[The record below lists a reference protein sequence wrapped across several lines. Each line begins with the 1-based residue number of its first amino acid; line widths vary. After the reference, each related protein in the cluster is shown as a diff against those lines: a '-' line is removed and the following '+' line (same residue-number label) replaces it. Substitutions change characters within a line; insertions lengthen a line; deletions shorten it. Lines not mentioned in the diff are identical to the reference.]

1 MSSLKYRVSIL
12 VLGFVGLLSATIVSG
27 TPLLPDIIMDIQDIQ
42 QTTLS
47 NGQKVIRFST
57 NTVNLG
63 AGPLELHATNAQP
76 DGSSQNVY
84 QWIYD
89 SDGVNHTEHFAGTFA
104 VVGGRLRFLDSAD
117 YFLKEVTAGNG
128 VGGIVAANQKVS
140 YCIVDSFKYT
150 TPPPGTPLS
159 AVYGGSGPGTY
170 PPCGQVMGISV
181 GWVDSYPYTFS
192 TQTIPLAG
200 VSDGIYWLENTGDPV
215 GRLQESDESNNTTR
229 VQVTINTTGLSP
241 EIDLLGN
248 GQSIPNNDATP
259 STSDG
264 TDFGGVDVATDTLTR
279 TFTIQNTGTGSL
291 SLTGVPKVQITGSSD
306 FTVTLQPVSP
316 VNIDNPTTTF
326 QIRFAPSGVGN
337 RTATVTISN
346 NDANEA
352 SYQFAIQ
359 GNGVPDTDG
368 DKEDDIS
375 EAISGTDPNDPN
387 SVVRTAKQ
395 INISARVNVLTG
407 DNVGIGGFII
417 TGQGQKKVL
426 LRGIGPSLSNSGV
439 PNVMQDPVLEL
450 HDHTGAIIAFNNDWQ
465 DSQKTEIQN
474 TGLAPSNSKEA
485 AMVQTLSPGA
495 YTAIVKGNG
504 NTNNTGVA
512 LVEVYDVDPGSSS
525 ILTNI
530 STRGLVGL
538 GDNVM
543 IGGQIVGRGLG
554 ANNAGSVKVLLRAI
568 GPSLSAFGISGTLQD
583 PMLELHDGNGALV
596 TSNDDWKEHQSE
608 IEGTGL
614 APNDDRESAILA
626 ILTKGNYT
634 AIVRGKN
641 NTTGVAL
648 IEAYK
653 VQ

>member
-1 MSSLKYRVSIL
+1 MLPLKSRLSIL
-12 VLGFVGLLSATIVSG
+12 VLGFVGLLSATIASG

-42 QTTLS
+42 QTTL
-47 NGQKVIRFST
+47 NGQKVVRFST
-57 NTVNLG
+57 NTVNVG

-140 YCIVDSFKYT
+140 YCIVDSFQYT
-150 TPPPGTPLS
+150 TPPPGTPPNR
-159 AVYGGSGPGTY
+159 VYSTCGPI
-170 PPCGQVMGISV
+170 MGVSV

-192 TQTIPLAG
+192 TQVISLAG
-200 VSDGIYWLENTGDPV
+200 VSDGTYWLENTGDPV
-215 GRLQESDESNNTTR
+215 GRLQESDETNNTTR

-241 EIDLLGN
+241 EIGLLGN

-264 TDFGGVDVATDTLTR
+264 TDFGAVDVATDTLTR

-316 VNIDNPTTTF
+316 VTIDNPTTTF
-326 QIRFAPSGVGN
+326 QIRFAPSGAGI
-337 RTATVTISN
+337 RTATVTIFN

-359 GNGVPDTDG
+359 GSGVPDTDG

-395 INISARVNVLTG
+395 INISTRLNVLTG

-417 TGQGQKKVL
+417 TGPDQKKVL

-439 PNVMQDPVLEL
+439 ANVMLDPVLEL
-450 HDHTGAIIAFNNDWQ
+450 HDHTRAIIAFNNDWQ
-465 DSQKTEIQN
+465 DSQQTEIEN
-474 TGLAPSNSKEA
+474 TGLPPGNLKEA
-485 AMVQTLSPGA
+485 AIVQTLSPGA

-525 ILTNI
+525 TLTNI
-530 STRGLVGL
+530 SSRGLVGL

-543 IGGQIVGRGLG
+543 IGGGIVGRGLG

-596 TSNDDWKEHQSE
+596 DSNDDWKEHQSD

-614 APNDDRESAILA
+614 APSDDRESAILA

-648 IEAYK
+648 IEVYK

>member
-1 MSSLKYRVSIL
+1 MSSLKYRLSIL
-12 VLGFVGLLSATIVSG
+12 VLGFVGLLSATIASG
-27 TPLLPDIIMDIQDIQ
+27 TPLLPDIIMDIQNIQ
-42 QTTLS
+42 QTLS

-63 AGPLELHATNAQP
+63 AGPLELHATNALP

-150 TPPPGTPLS
+150 TQPPGTPAN
-159 AVYGGSGPGTY
+159 AVYTTCGPI
-170 PPCGQVMGISV
+170 MGISV

-215 GRLQESDESNNTTR
+215 GRLQESDETNNTTR

-241 EIDLLGN
+241 EIDVLGN
-248 GQSIPNNDATP
+248 GQSIPNNDVTP
-259 STSDG
+259 TTSDG

-316 VNIDNPTTTF
+316 VKIDNPTTTF
-326 QIRFAPSGVGN
+326 QIRFAPSSAGI

-346 NDANEA
+346 NDANEG

-359 GNGVPDTDG
+359 GNGVPDSDG
-368 DKEDDIS
+368 DKEDDLS

-395 INISARVNVLTG
+395 INISARLNVLTG

-417 TGQGQKKVL
+417 TGPGQKKVL

-450 HDHTGAIIAFNNDWQ
+450 HDHTGAVIAFNNDWQ

-474 TGLAPSNSKEA
+474 TGLAPGNLKEA

-504 NTNNTGVA
+504 NTDNTGVA
-512 LVEVYDVDPGSSS
+512 LVEVYDIDPGSSS

-530 STRGLVGL
+530 STRGFAGT

-554 ANNAGSVKVLLRAI
+554 VNGAGSVKVLLRAI
-568 GPSLSAFGISGTLQD
+568 GPSLTSFGVANALQD
-583 PMLELHDGNGALV
+583 PVLDLHNGNGVIIA
-596 TSNDDWKEHQSE
+596 SNDNWRSAQQADIQA
-608 IEGTGL
+608 TGL
-614 APNDDRESAILA
+614 APRDDRESAILTV
-626 ILTKGNYT
+626 LTQGNYT
-634 AIVRGKN
+634 AILTGKN
-641 NTTGVAL
+641 GTTGVAL
-648 IEAYK
+648 IEAFK

>member
-1 MSSLKYRVSIL
+1 MLPLKYRLSIL
-12 VLGFVGLLSATIVSG
+12 VLGFVGLLSATIASG
-27 TPLLPDIIMDIQDIQ
+27 TPLLPDIIMDIQNIQ
-42 QTTLS
+42 QTTL

-57 NTVNLG
+57 NTVNVG

-117 YFLKEVTAGNG
+117 YLLKEVAAGNG

-140 YCIVDSFKYT
+140 YCIVDSFQYT
-150 TPPPGTPLS
+150 TPPPGTPAN
-159 AVYGGSGPGTY
+159 AVYNTCGPT
-170 PPCGQVMGISV
+170 MGISV

-192 TQTIPLAG
+192 TQVIPLAG
-200 VSDGIYWLENTGDPV
+200 VSDGTYWLENTGDPV
-215 GRLQESDESNNTTR
+215 GRLQESDETNNTTR

-248 GQSIPNNDATP
+248 GQSIPNNDATT

-264 TDFGGVDVATDTLTR
+264 TDFGAVDVATDTLTR
-279 TFTIQNTGTGSL
+279 TFTIQNIGTGSL

-316 VNIDNPTTTF
+316 VTIDNPTTTF
-326 QIRFAPSGVGN
+326 QIRFAPSGAGI

-359 GNGVPDTDG
+359 GSGVPDTDG

-375 EAISGTDPNDPN
+375 EAISGTDPNDPT

-395 INISARVNVLTG
+395 TNISTRLNVLTG

-417 TGQGQKKVL
+417 TGPDQKKVL

-439 PNVMQDPVLEL
+439 ANVMLDPVLEL
-450 HDHTGAIIAFNNDWQ
+450 HDQTRAIIAFNNDWQ
-465 DSQKTEIQN
+465 DSQKTEIEN
-474 TGLAPSNSKEA
+474 TGLPPGNLKEA
-485 AMVQTLSPGA
+485 AIVQTLSPGA

-525 ILTNI
+525 TLTNI
-530 STRGLVGL
+530 SSRGLVGL

-543 IGGQIVGRGLG
+543 IGGEIVGRGLG

-568 GPSLSAFGISGTLQD
+568 GPSLSAFGITGTLQD
-583 PMLELHDGNGALV
+583 PVLELHDGNGALV
-596 TSNDDWKEHQSE
+596 DSNDDWKEHQSD

-614 APNDDRESAILA
+614 APADDRESAILA

-648 IEAYK
+648 IESYK

>member
-1 MSSLKYRVSIL
+1 MLPLKFRFTFL
-12 VLGFVGLLSATIVSG
+12 VFGFPAIFSTPVALSA
-27 TPLLPDIIMDIQDIQ
+27 PLLPDIQMEMHDIL
-42 QTTLS
+42 QTTL
-47 NGQKVIRFST
+47 NGQKVLRFST
-57 NTVNLG
+57 WTINLG
-63 AGPLELHATNAQP
+63 TGPLELHAGATHP
-76 DGSSQNVY
+76 DGSQDVY

-89 SDGVNHTEHFAGTFA
+89 SNGTTHTETFVGTFA
-104 VVGGRLRFLDSAD
+104 VVSGRLRFLDSAD

-150 TPPPGTPLS
+150 TPPPGTPAN
-159 AVYGGSGPGTY
+159 AVYTSCGPI
-170 PPCGQVMGISV
+170 MGISV

-200 VSDGIYWLENTGDPV
+200 VSDGTYWLENTGDPV
-215 GRLQESDESNNTTR
+215 GRLQESDESNNTAR

-264 TDFGGVDVATDTLTR
+264 TDFGAVDVATDTLTR

-326 QIRFAPSGVGN
+326 QIRFAPSSAGIK
-337 RTATVTISN
+337 TATVTISN

-352 SYQFAIQ
+352 SYQFAVQ

-395 INISARVNVLTG
+395 INISTRLNVLTG

-417 TGQGQKKVL
+417 TGPDQKKVL

-439 PNVMQDPVLEL
+439 ANVMLDPVLEL
-450 HDHTGAIIAFNNDWQ
+450 HDHTRAIIAFNNDWQ
-465 DSQKTEIQN
+465 DSQKTEIEN
-474 TGLAPSNSKEA
+474 TGLPPGNLKEA
-485 AMVQTLSPGA
+485 AIVQTLSPGA

-525 ILTNI
+525 TLTNI
-530 STRGLVGL
+530 SSRGLVGL

-543 IGGQIVGRGLG
+543 IGGEIVGRGLG

-568 GPSLSAFGISGTLQD
+568 GPSLSAFGITGTLQD
-583 PMLELHDGNGALV
+583 PVLELHDGNGALV
-596 TSNDDWKEHQSE
+596 DSNDDWKEHQSD

-614 APNDDRESAILA
+614 APSDDRESAILA

-648 IEAYK
+648 TEAYK